1 MTTALIITPRHAAHD
16 AEGHPEHA
24 ARLEAVEHALER
36 SGLRA
41 ACRVAQARPADTAQL
56 LAVHEQRLV
65 DLVRRASDLETWLN
79 PDTYTTA
86 GTWDAALDA
95 AGGAAQ
101 AVDALLG
108 GQADN
113 AFALGRPPGHH
124 ANQREAMGFCLFNNV
139 AVAAQHA
146 IARYGLRRVA
156 IVDYDVHHG
165 NGTQDIF
172 YQDGHVLFCSMHAYG
187 LGFYPGTGGER
198 EVGLEGGYGA
208 TLNVPLPFGTGDTGA
223 LQCFDA
229 LIAPALRGF
238 RPELLLV
245 SAGYDGH
252 GADPI
257 GPLALTVAGYEALTR
272 RLIDLAGELCGGRI
286 ALVLEGGYNLNAL
299 AACVVAAT
307 RALLGLPPQPDPA
320 EHRYSARAEPDLS
333 ALIRRI
339 AHEHPLLRA

>member
-1 MTTALIITPRHAAHD
+1 MTTALILTPRHAAHHS
-16 AEGHPEHA
+16 EGHPEDA
-24 ARLEAVEHALER
+24 SRLEAVERALE
-36 SGLRA
+36 SGGLLA
-41 ACRVAQARPADTAQL
+41 ACSVAQARPAELAQV
-56 LAVHEQRLV
+56 LAVHEQSLI
-65 DLVRRASDLETWLN
+65 DLVRRASALETWLN

-101 AVDALLG
+101 AVDAVLG
-108 GQADN
+108 GGADN

-124 ANQREAMGFCLFNNV
+124 ANQRQAMGFCLFNNV

-146 IARYGLRRVA
+146 ISRYGLGRVA

-198 EVGLEGGYGA
+198 EVGLEGGYST
-208 TLNVPLPFGTGDTGA
+208 TLNVPLPFGVGDRGA
-223 LQCFDA
+223 LQAFDA
-229 LIAPALRGF
+229 LVAPALRSF

-252 GADPI
+252 WADPI
-257 GPLALTVAGYEALTR
+257 GPLRLTVTGYGALTR
-272 RLIDLAGELCGGRI
+272 RLIGLAGELCGGRI
-286 ALVLEGGYNLNAL
+286 ALVLEGGYNLKAL
-299 AACVVAAT
+299 GACVAAAT
-307 RALLGLPPQPDPA
+307 EALLGRPA
-320 EHRYSARAEPDLS
+320 SAQIEHIPHGAKPEPDLT
-333 ALIRRI
+333 ALIDRI
-339 AHEHPLLRA
+339 AREHPLLRV